1 MIGHLPHQHG
11 LVGRRRR
18 EVPHLE
24 GVGCVWSGGGGEN
37 EVGGREGK
45 GRRGKGRGVE
55 GRGGEGRGVEGRGGR
70 EGGRDGREKETES
83 VSMCNRNTR
92 QT

>member
-45 GRRGKGRGVE
+45 GRRGKGRGRE
-55 GRGGEGRGVEGRGGR
+55 GSGGKGRGREGSGGKGR
-70 EGGRDGREKETES
+70 EGGMDGKETES